1 MIIDAHIHLY
11 DPTRP
16 QGVPYPKP
24 DNHRI
29 YRPMLPADLRDVAE
43 PVGVRGAVFIECSP
57 WVEDNQWVLDLV
69 AGEPF
74 VCAVVGN
81 LDPESPEYPSLLE
94 RFFRNPLFRGI
105 RVRTGRPVG
114 FAQPLF
120 RENLERLAAA
130 RGTLDVLV
138 RGEEIEALAELA
150 SALPGLRIMIDHL
163 AHVPVRGRPP
173 DPDWKQRMEAFAGL
187 PNVFCKVSLF
197 TELAVEKPAPL
208 ALDYYEPTFETV
220 WRIFGA
226 DRLAYGSN
234 WPPCLNAGDYC
245 ATVTLAREFFSKKGP
260 LVVAKVMGRNAGAF
274 YGGPRFG
281 ALLRAPA

>member
-24 DNHRI
+24 DNHLI

-43 PVGVRGAVFIECSP
+43 PVGVRGAVFVECSP

-69 AGEPF
+69 ADEPF

-81 LDPESPEYPSLLE
+81 LDPESPDYPSLLE
-94 RFFRNPLFRGI
+94 RFVRNPLFRGI
-105 RVRTGRPVG
+105 RIRTGRSPG
-114 FAQPLF
+114 FAKPRV
-120 RENLERLAAA
+120 RENLAKLAAA
-130 RGTLDVLV
+130 GGTLDVLV
-138 RGEEIEALAELA
+138 RGEEIDALAQLA

-163 AHVPVRGRPP
+163 AHVPVRGGPP
-173 DPDWKQRMEAFAGL
+173 DPDWSRRMEAFVGL
-187 PNVFCKVSLF
+187 TNVFCKVSLF
-197 TELAVEKPAPL
+197 TELAGEKPAPL
-208 ALDYYEPTFETV
+208 ALDYYEPTFDAV

-226 DRLAYGSN
+226 DRLAFGSN

-245 ATVTLAREFFSKKGP
+245 ATVTLARDFFLQKGSS
-260 LVVAKVMGRNAGAF
+260 VVAKVMGRNAAAF
-274 YGGPRFG
+274 YGGPRFA
-281 ALLRAPA
+281 ALLRLPN